1 MKRLPQHTARRGYAW
16 AEAADRLILTAVL
29 AGIAL
34 FLICLKYGDQWE
46 QALFERFKK

>member
-1 MKRLPQHTARRGYAW
+1 MKDFLKSLAFK
-16 AEAADRLILTAVL
+16 VL

>member
-1 MKRLPQHTARRGYAW
+1 MACALGGSVIAIPPWGMAMLA
-16 AEAADRLILTAVL
+16 L

>member
-1 MKRLPQHTARRGYAW
+1 MNPRTEKRRHGRYAW
-16 AEAADRLILTAVL
+16 AELGDRLILTLVL